1 MKYTLLEE
9 IGRGGMGCVYKG
21 VDSTGRIVALKMMS
35 NRVTCFPEYRNLF
48 QSEVDTLRRLNHP
61 SVVHIVGDP
70 YQDAAGNLI
79 LPMEFVEGE
88 TLEHYIARNGVMPPQ
103 EAARLMCKILEVM
116 QYVHDR
122 QKIHR
127 DIKPSNIMLRADGS
141 ICMIDFGIAKD
152 AKIGTGNTVG
162 RIIGTD
168 GYMSPEQAD
177 GLNIDTRTD
186 IYSLGCVMYYML
198 TGKNAIQK
206 GSNEYETI
214 NTILRFKVQPPSSV
228 VPGIPEYIDKAV
240 MKAMDKNMRLR
251 YQSADEFRR
260 DLDMSAGSG
269 PRPDGYMSPE
279 QADGLNIDT
288 RTDIYSLGC
297 VMYYMLTGKNAIQK
311 GSNEYE
317 TINTILRFKVQPPSS
332 VVPGIPE
339 YIDKAVMKAMD
350 KNMRLRYQ
358 SADEFR
364 RDLDMSA
371 GSGPRPATVTIGS
384 SPDNDIVVHNEYV
397 SRHHLV
403 VNGVSEPGAD
413 GCMSHFLEIV
423 DNSTNGTGVDGR
435 PLRHASM
442 RVEYNGTVAL
452 PQVLLAA
459 RAECPV
465 DWNQVVRM
473 LKQRGWNPQQLPP
486 LPETATE
493 GLSLLLAIVSFLI
506 PVAGWIMWGVWR
518 SESPAK
524 ANLAGRLGFAGFV
537 ANLLLILII
546 MK

>member
-21 VDSTGRIVALKMMS
+21 VDSTGRTVALKMMS

-88 TLEHYIARNGVMPPQ
+88 TLEHYIARNGVMQPQ
-103 EAARLMCKILEVM
+103 EAARLMSKILEVM

-162 RIIGTD
+162 RIIGT
-168 GYMSPEQAD
+168 
-177 GLNIDTRTD
+177 
-186 IYSLGCVMYYML
+186 
-198 TGKNAIQK
+198 
-206 GSNEYETI
+206 
-214 NTILRFKVQPPSSV
+214 
-228 VPGIPEYIDKAV
+228 
-240 MKAMDKNMRLR
+240 
-251 YQSADEFRR
+251 
-260 DLDMSAGSG
+260 
-269 PRPDGYMSPE
+269 DGYMSPE

-493 GLSLLLAIVSFLI
+493 GLSPLLAIVSFLI

-524 ANLAGRLGFAGFV
+524 ANLAGLLGFAGFV
-537 ANLLLILII
+537 ANLLLILIM

>member
-21 VDSTGRIVALKMMS
+21 VDSTGRTVALKMMS

-70 YQDAAGNLI
+70 YQDSAGNLI

-127 DIKPSNIMLRADGS
+127 DIKPSNIMLRPDGS

-228 VPGIPEYIDKAV
+228 VPGIPAHIDNAV

-260 DLDMSAGSG
+260 ALDM
-269 PRPDGYMSPE
+269 
-279 QADGLNIDT
+279 DT
-288 RTDIYSLGC
+288 
-297 VMYYMLTGKNAIQK
+297 
-311 GSNEYE
+311 
-317 TINTILRFKVQPPSS
+317 
-332 VVPGIPE
+332 
-339 YIDKAVMKAMD
+339 
-350 KNMRLRYQ
+350 
-358 SADEFR
+358 
-364 RDLDMSA
+364 

-413 GCMSHFLEIV
+413 GSMSHFLEIV

-442 RVEYNGTVAL
+442 RIEYNGTATL

-465 DWNQVVRM
+465 DWNQVVHI
-473 LKQRGWNPQQLPP
+473 LKQRGWIPERLLPP
-486 LPETATE
+486 PSPPETATE
-493 GLSLLLAIVSFLI
+493 GLSPLLAILSFLI

-524 ANLAGRLGFAGFV
+524 ANLAGLLGIAGFV
-537 ANLLLILII
+537 VNLLLILII

>member
-21 VDSTGRIVALKMMS
+21 VDSTGRTVALKMMS

-70 YQDAAGNLI
+70 YQDSAGNLI

-127 DIKPSNIMLRADGS
+127 DIKPSNIMLRPDGS

-228 VPGIPEYIDKAV
+228 VPGISAHIDNAV

-260 DLDMSAGSG
+260 ALDMSAGSG
-269 PRPDGYMSPE
+269 P
-279 QADGLNIDT
+279 Q
-288 RTDIYSLGC
+288 
-297 VMYYMLTGKNAIQK
+297 
-311 GSNEYE
+311 
-317 TINTILRFKVQPPSS
+317 
-332 VVPGIPE
+332 
-339 YIDKAVMKAMD
+339 
-350 KNMRLRYQ
+350 
-358 SADEFR
+358 
-364 RDLDMSA
+364 
-371 GSGPRPATVTIGS
+371 PATVTIGS

-413 GCMSHFLEIV
+413 GSMSHFLDIV

-442 RVEYNGTVAL
+442 RIEYSGTATL

-465 DWNQVVRM
+465 DWGQVVRI
-473 LKQRGWNPQQLPP
+473 LKQRGWNPEIILPP
-486 LPETATE
+486 PPPPETATE
-493 GLSLLLAIVSFLI
+493 GLSPLLAILSFLI

-524 ANLAGRLGFAGFV
+524 ANLAGLLGIAGFV

>member
-21 VDSTGRIVALKMMS
+21 VDSTGRTVALKMMS

-70 YQDAAGNLI
+70 YQDSAGNLI

-103 EAARLMCKILEVM
+103 EAAGLMCKILEVM

-127 DIKPSNIMLRADGS
+127 DIKPSNIMLRPDGS

-228 VPGIPEYIDKAV
+228 VPGIPAYIDNAV

-260 DLDMSAGSG
+260 ALDMGVGSG
-269 PRPDGYMSPE
+269 PR
-279 QADGLNIDT
+279 A
-288 RTDIYSLGC
+288 
-297 VMYYMLTGKNAIQK
+297 
-311 GSNEYE
+311 
-317 TINTILRFKVQPPSS
+317 
-332 VVPGIPE
+332 
-339 YIDKAVMKAMD
+339 
-350 KNMRLRYQ
+350 
-358 SADEFR
+358 
-364 RDLDMSA
+364 
-371 GSGPRPATVTIGS
+371 ATVTIGS
-384 SPDNDIVVHNEYV
+384 SPDNDIVVHNDYV

-403 VNGVSEPGAD
+403 VNGTLEPDAD
-413 GCMSHFLEIV
+413 GVNRHFLEII
-423 DNSTNGTGVDGR
+423 DNSTNGTGIDGR

-442 RVEYNGTVAL
+442 KIGYGGRGAL
-452 PQVLLAA
+452 PEVLLAA

-465 DWNQVVRM
+465 DWGQVMRI
-473 LKQRGWNPQQLPP
+473 LKQRGWNPEKIFPP
-486 LPETATE
+486 PPPPATATE
-493 GLSLLLAIVSFLI
+493 GLSPLLAIVSFLI

-524 ANLAGRLGFAGFV
+524 ANLAGLLGIAGFV
-537 ANLLLILII
+537 ANLLLMLII

>member
-21 VDSTGRIVALKMMS
+21 VDSTTGRTVALKMMS

-70 YQDAAGNLI
+70 YQDSAGNLI

-88 TLEHYIARNGVMPPQ
+88 TLEHYIARNGVMPHA

-127 DIKPSNIMLRADGS
+127 DIKPSNIMLRPDGS
-141 ICMIDFGIAKD
+141 VCMIDFGIAKD

-228 VPGIPEYIDKAV
+228 VPGIPAYIDNAV

-260 DLDMSAGSG
+260 ALDISAGSG
-269 PRPDGYMSPE
+269 S
-279 QADGLNIDT
+279 Q
-288 RTDIYSLGC
+288 
-297 VMYYMLTGKNAIQK
+297 
-311 GSNEYE
+311 
-317 TINTILRFKVQPPSS
+317 
-332 VVPGIPE
+332 
-339 YIDKAVMKAMD
+339 
-350 KNMRLRYQ
+350 
-358 SADEFR
+358 
-364 RDLDMSA
+364 
-371 GSGPRPATVTIGS
+371 PATVTIGS
-384 SPDNDIVVHNEYV
+384 SPDNDIVVHNDYV

-403 VNGVSEPGAD
+403 VNGTLEPDAD
-413 GCMSHFLEIV
+413 GVNRHFLEII
-423 DNSTNGTGVDGR
+423 DNSTNGTGIDGR

-442 RVEYNGTVAL
+442 KIGYGGRGAL
-452 PQVLLAA
+452 PEVLLAA

-465 DWNQVVRM
+465 DWGQVMRI
-473 LKQRGWNPQQLPP
+473 LKQRGWNPEKIFPP
-486 LPETATE
+486 PPPTAATE
-493 GLSLLLAIVSFLI
+493 GLNPLLAVVSFLI

-518 SESPAK
+518 SESPSK
-524 ANLAGRLGFAGFV
+524 ANLAGLLGIAGFV
-537 ANLLLILII
+537 ANLLLMLII